1 MTGGVFIV
9 TQSVSS
15 WKHLLKGIVM
25 MKWLFRI
32 GVVLV
37 LLLAAFV
44 VVGLLLPTDYVVER
58 SVVVDAPRD
67 RVHGL
72 IADLVEWDK
81 WEPWSAEDPT
91 VVVTP
96 GPKTTGVG
104 ASQTWTDQTG
114 GGELVF
120 TMSDPAKGVGYD
132 MTIAD
137 AMHAKATILHEV
149 LGDGKVRVTW
159 RMEGDASGAPVVG
172 GYLAKLL
179 PAAIGPMFES
189 GMANLKAIAE
199 TPGTTGVAGEGGGA
213 ATQPAE

>member
-1 MTGGVFIV
+1 
-9 TQSVSS
+9 
-15 WKHLLKGIVM
+15 
-25 MKWLFRI
+25 MKWIVRI
-32 GVVLV
+32 AVVLV
-37 LLLAAFV
+37 LLIAAFV
-44 VVGLLLPTDYVVER
+44 VMGLLLPTDYVVER
-58 SVVVDAPRD
+58 SVVIDAPRD
-67 RVHGL
+67 AVHGL
-72 IADLVEWDK
+72 VADLAEWDK

-149 LGDGKVRVTW
+149 MADGKVRVTW
-159 RMEGDASGAPVVG
+159 RMEGDAGGAPVVG

-189 GMANLKAIAE
+189 GMGNLKAAAE
-199 TPGTTGVAGEGGGA
+199 TPVTPEGSGG
-213 ATQPAE
+213 